1 MPGTIQ
7 LNYTP
12 QTILVIAHSK
22 LQNIEKY
29 RETCLKRDL
38 CIMETCFNETILQF
52 GLCSDDQN
60 FKCLYLTEPYRNGG
74 KNSARFR
81 YRQLS
86 QY

>member
-7 LNYTP
+7 INYTP
-12 QTILVIAHSK
+12 QTILVTAHNK
-22 LQNIEKY
+22 LQNTENY

-38 CIMETCFNETILQF
+38 GITETCFNETILQF
-52 GLCSDDQN
+52 GLSSDDPN
-60 FKCLYLTEPYRNGG
+60 FRCLYLTEPYRNGG

-81 YRQLS
+81 YRQVS